1 MHLVSIRW
9 FDRGRGE
16 ATFRPLPVN
25 AAQLRMVPRNTVD
38 GPRWRAGGS
47 GVKEAPSSPPDS
59 PPQRKALPLNLHVQS
74 QPSTADFFQAG
85 VGQADPAID
94 YGLKSFKINPYFVL
108 NLIQLGDLYA
118 QKKDFAQARIY
129 YQKAYAVNPHNPAL
143 KTLIQNAH

>member
-1 MHLVSIRW
+1 MLWGDYYYVKGQPLLAVERYKN
-9 FDRGRGE
+9 FLAQRGGD
-16 ATFRPLPVN
+16 F
-25 AAQLRMVPRNTVD
+25 TVYY
-38 GPRWRAGGS
+38 RL
-47 GVKEAPSSPPDS
+47 SSFYKD
-59 PPQRKALPLNLHVQS
+59 L
-74 QPSTADFFQAG
+74 
-85 VGQADPAID
+85 GQADPAID